1 MVPLVRIVVLG
12 AGVVAP
18 AIVYDL
24 ADDEVSPHVDEIV
37 VADMNEERAKLT
49 VEGARRFTERKRLEH
64 ARVDVRDID
73 ETAKLLRGADVVVNG
88 VIYYYIPQVM
98 EAALKAG
105 VHYVDLGSEVPI
117 LRRQLEFDEAYRKA
131 GLLAIPGMGGC
142 PGMINVAARYGVE
155 QFDEVER
162 VLLREGWIDLN
173 DYDSLGIPLPVPY
186 SLDCIFDEFMHPV
199 EVWEKGQI
207 SLREPVRPEDREVMH
222 FPPPVGTQEMYY
234 IEHPEVWTIGE
245 TFKGKGLKF
254 VDYKI
259 SFPRELYMKYKLLT
273 DLGLTSDK
281 PFRLGSVEIVPRDL
295 LRKLVNATFEG
306 KEIPPNDYDIMRV
319 IVEGVRA
326 GRRERLIIDMHTEW
340 HRKWNLTAQAVT
352 VGSPTSV
359 TAQWI
364 ARGLIRGTGVRN
376 PEEVIDPVPFFEE
389 LKKRGIRVQVQREYS
404 L

>member
-1 MVPLVRIVVLG
+1 MVRIVVLG

-49 VEGARRFTERKRLEH
+49 VEGARRFTERKKLEH

-207 SLREPVRPEDREVMH
+207 SLKEPVRPEDREVMH

-281 PFRLGSVEIVPRDL
+281 PFRLGSVE
-295 LRKLVNATFEG
+295 
-306 KEIPPNDYDIMRV
+306 
-319 IVEGVRA
+319 
-326 GRRERLIIDMHTEW
+326 
-340 HRKWNLTAQAVT
+340 
-352 VGSPTSV
+352 
-359 TAQWI
+359 
-364 ARGLIRGTGVRN
+364 
-376 PEEVIDPVPFFEE
+376 
-389 LKKRGIRVQVQREYS
+389 
-404 L
+404 

>member
-1 MVPLVRIVVLG
+1 LVRIVVLG
-12 AGVVAP
+12 AGVIAP
-18 AIVYDL
+18 AVVYDL

-37 VADMNEERAKLT
+37 VADINEERARST
-49 VEGARRFTERKRLEH
+49 VEGARRFTRRKKLEH
-64 ARVDVRDID
+64 ARVDVRNVD
-73 ETAKLLRGADVVVNG
+73 ETAALLKGADVVVNG
-88 VIYYYIPQVM
+88 IIYYYIPQVM
-98 EAALKAG
+98 EAALRAG

-117 LRRQLEFDEAYRKA
+117 LKRQLEFDEAYRKA
-131 GLLAIPGMGGC
+131 GLLAIAGMGGC

-162 VLLREGWIDLN
+162 VLLREGWVDLN
-173 DYDSLGIPLPVPY
+173 DYDALGIPLPVPY
-186 SLDCIFDEFMHPV
+186 SLDCILDEFMHPV
-199 EVWEKGQI
+199 EVWEDGRIK
-207 SLREPVRPEDREVMH
+207 LVEPVRPEDREIMH
-222 FPPPVGTQEMYY
+222 FPPPVGTQELYY

-245 TFKGKGLKF
+245 TFKGKGLRY

-259 SFPRELYMKYKLLT
+259 SYPRDLYMKYKLLT

-281 PFRLGSVEIVPRDL
+281 PIRLGDVEIVPRDL
-295 LRKLVNATFEG
+295 LRRLVNSTFEG

-319 IVEGVRA
+319 IVEGIRG
-326 GRRERLIIDMHTEW
+326 GRRERLIIDIHTEW

-359 TAQWI
+359 TAQWM
-364 ARGLIRGTGVRN
+364 AKGMIRGTGVRN
-376 PEEVIDPVPFFEE
+376 PEEVIEPIPFFEE